1 MVVSVNKT
9 QDYYRYQ
16 PIDLMTEYT
25 ICESLSSINSP
36 YMVALKNPRSY
47 GSIIGERLREEGILK
62 GGCRVCEVGGGYGS
76 LMKGLLEE
84 YSHSVK
90 KVFMTDL
97 SMFLL
102 KKQRET
108 LNRWGSKVT
117 FINGDIV
124 EILHLFDG
132 MDVIIFNEM
141 MGDLDTWRID
151 DGKKLP
157 SEIAAF
163 IRRYELEIPT
173 EGSFNFNYGALK
185 IIEALCKGGTKAFIT
200 EHSSDPIIPG
210 TMEYL
215 GRGLASGGFP
225 REIRLKG
232 HSEFTILFSHLI
244 KVARALGRK
253 ITTGS
258 LIDLVGVADTNK
270 MRFIFLSRASATDE
284 QEIIYELLDN
294 IREYRWLIIK

>member
-1 MVVSVNKT
+1 MSVNRT
-9 QDYYRYQ
+9 HDYYRYQ

-25 ICESLSSINSP
+25 ICESLSSLNSP
-36 YMVALKNPRSY
+36 YMAALKHPRSY
-47 GSIIGERLREEGILK
+47 GLIIGKRLQEEGILK

-84 YSHSVK
+84 YSHSVD

-108 LNRWGSKVT
+108 LQRWSSKVI
-117 FINGDIV
+117 FINGDIG
-124 EILHLFDG
+124 EIVHLFTG

-151 DGKKLP
+151 DGKNLP
-157 SEIAAF
+157 GEIEAF
-163 IRRYELEIPT
+163 VRRYELEIPT
-173 EGSFNFNYGALK
+173 EGAFHVNYGALK
-185 IIEALCKGGTKAFIT
+185 IVEALCKRGTKAFIA
-200 EHSSDPIIPG
+200 EHSSDPVIPG

-215 GRGLASGGFP
+215 GKGLVSAGFP

-232 HSEFTILFSHLI
+232 HSEFTILFSHLVR
-244 KVARALGRK
+244 VAKSLGRNVS
-253 ITTGS
+253 TGS
-258 LIDLVGVADTNK
+258 LIDLVGVADTKK
-270 MRFIFLSRASATDE
+270 MRFIFLTRASATDE
-284 QEIIYELLDN
+284 QEVIYELLDH

>member
-1 MVVSVNKT
+1 
-9 QDYYRYQ
+9 
-16 PIDLMTEYT
+16 MTEYT
-25 ICESLSSINSP
+25 ICESLSSLNSP

-76 LMKGLLEE
+76 LMRGLLEE
-84 YSHSVK
+84 YSHSVE

-102 KKQRET
+102 RKQREA
-108 LNRWGSKVT
+108 LSRWGPKVT

-124 EILHLFDG
+124 EIVHLFAG

-141 MGDLDTWRID
+141 MGDLDTWKID
-151 DGKKLP
+151 DVQRLP
-157 SEIAAF
+157 REIESF
-163 IRRYELEIPT
+163 VGRYNLEIPAD
-173 EGSFNFNYGALK
+173 GACNINYGALK
-185 IIEALCKGGTKAFIT
+185 IVEALCKRGTKAFIT
-200 EHSSDPIIPG
+200 EHSSDPVIPG

-215 GRGLASGGFP
+215 EKGLAFGGFP

-232 HSEFTILFSHLI
+232 HSEYTILFSHLI
-244 KVARALGRK
+244 KVARALGRN

-284 QEIIYELLDN
+284 QEIIFELLDH